1 MNETSRTM
9 DLTSDAAQAQTSKE
23 GVNPRNLVYRRL
35 RHLRL
40 AFWFVTGIIGF
51 LQIWLRDYIMFSDTL
66 SYLDSGDMLWR
77 GDFANG
83 ITNNWSPGLPF
94 LLGLALKILHP
105 VGLWEVAVVKLVDFI
120 ILLFAIGSFDFF
132 VNQFCRY
139 HERSEISE
147 HRGIRLV
154 VPKLAIATVGY
165 L

>member
-1 MNETSRTM
+1 M

-77 GDFANG
+77 GDFANAF
-83 ITNNWSPGLPF
+83 TDHWSPGLPF

-105 VGLWEVAVVKLVDFI
+105 VGLWEVAVVKLVDFQ
-120 ILLFAIGSFDFF
+120 LLFL
-132 VNQFCRY
+132 
-139 HERSEISE
+139 RSVALTVLLTKFAVTM
-147 HRGIRLV
+147 RGARFPNILQ
-154 VPKLAIATVGY
+154 Y
-165 L
+165 SC